1 MVFPDRHNSTLTWSS
16 ILQDLLRVF
25 RKGPI
30 VKKVVDDAVDQCGE
44 VINLRD
50 AIEEAR
56 SRAEQASDEKQKKLH
71 AQKGLQNLRRY
82 FELIIFQA
90 YLQSIEPDT
99 MQSFETIESFVQ
111 NRPGMYHQRV
121 DCYLLTVLQ

>member
-1 MVFPDRHNSTLTWSS
+1 M
-16 ILQDLLRVF
+16 
-25 RKGPI
+25 
-30 VKKVVDDAVDQCGE
+30 VDDAVDQCGE

-121 DCYLLTVLQ
+121 DYYLLTVLQ